1 MSIYSTLEFSF
12 TDPYGITFLTYR
24 IMSMTDTSL
33 QTLSTYVFFIG
44 IMIFKIIS
52 LDLFKR
58 DPFLGYKTTGPT
70 SKRHKRLERKRH
82 MTENLKHM
90 LFIVFR
96 KEFIKKMKVRTK
108 KRNLI
113 SQIFHFF
120 LFIYSLTRQQTKG
133 PQYLKIDLV
142 KDKLP
147 ISTFQQTKFLAQT
160 DETEPP
166 IQAFTRAEELERFS
180 LFSATLQKV
189 NKIINFDSD
198 SFRLLV
204 DTGASSS
211 ATNCK
216 EDFLPGTYTE
226 MKGVVIK
233 GISSGL
239 VAKGYG
245 TVAWC
250 I

>member
-1 MSIYSTLEFSF
+1 
-12 TDPYGITFLTYR
+12 
-24 IMSMTDTSL
+24 
-33 QTLSTYVFFIG
+33 
-44 IMIFKIIS
+44 
-52 LDLFKR
+52 
-58 DPFLGYKTTGPT
+58 
-70 SKRHKRLERKRH
+70 
-82 MTENLKHM
+82 
-90 LFIVFR
+90 
-96 KEFIKKMKVRTK
+96 MKVRTK
-108 KRNLI
+108 KRNLTN
-113 SQIFHFF
+113 QIFHFF

-133 PQYLKIDLV
+133 PQCLKIDPV

-226 MKGVVIK
+226 IKGVVIK